1 MFEIWGNMN
10 NLSQNEQL
18 RFKRYLTNI
27 DEGNTLPFVPVSY
40 PLWEEFLKN
49 CDVAVLTFKY
59 FCYENSP
66 KVTINQLE
74 NALKDFKTFKD
85 KLLISLSP
93 IGYDYNLSKDIKI
106 PITASRAVLKSAVKK
121 AKIFYSEEIGSSYF
135 TYSSPDIHLV
145 WFEDTLSLAKKHNL
159 IKRYGYRGIYWEDA
173 KGLFDGNW
181 EALYEIYQKRESK

>member
-18 RFKRYLTNI
+18 RFKRYLTHI
-27 DEGNTLPFVPVSY
+27 DDGNTIPFVPVSY
-40 PLWEEFLKN
+40 PLWEGFLEK
-49 CDVAVLTFKY
+49 CEVAVLTFKY

-74 NALKDFKTFKD
+74 NALKDFIHFKE

-93 IGYDYNLSKDIKI
+93 TGYDYNLSKDIKI

-135 TYSSPDIHLV
+135 TYSPDTHLV
-145 WFEDTLSLAKKHNL
+145 WFEDTLSLSKKHNL
-159 IKRYGYRGIYWEDA
+159 IKKYGYRGIYWEDA

-181 EALYEIYQKRESK
+181 EALYEIYQKRENK